1 MLNMLY
7 VYFSFRS
14 WTTAYFAVIF
24 PVSLGMAWLS
34 TQPNKALE
42 EGDEEADIGLVPEV
56 TSVVGKLSL
65 VDW

>member
-1 MLNMLY
+1 MNDCI
-7 VYFSFRS
+7 FCRH
-14 WTTAYFAVIF
+14 F

-42 EGDEEADIGLVPEV
+42 EEDEEAYIGLVPEV

-65 VDW
+65 VD